1 MVSVALQDSIA
12 REIGLTGA
20 ASLRRGC
27 GQCTGRRAGHAKK
40 REKRRENKTGEDG
53 VEYVVDQAPPPLT
66 LGGCVRHISHDTC
79 ITIDI
84 ISHDIMCA
92 HCIMH
97 HLYTV
102 QAGLYSGI

>member
-27 GQCTGRRAGHAKK
+27 GQCGRRAGHAKK

-66 LGGCVRHISHDTC
+66 LGGCVKHISHDTC
-79 ITIDI
+79 DI
-84 ISHDIMCA
+84 I
-92 HCIMH
+92 
-97 HLYTV
+97 T
-102 QAGLYSGI
+102 